1 MVNRTSNLNVLGGC
15 SSHHLHGG
23 RGAIV
28 AVPLQ
33 AASLVLCIFGFYR
46 FYSRVERSIANP
58 FTDGVVLNAHLITL
72 STSIRQLLLYTA
84 QFSLQNTHEHRQ
96 QLFVRKTACKI
107 WPHHEDRCVGK
118 CICIYYTI
126 FRYRHLPG
134 NLDKKQSDNVG
145 LSAATRRKKIPFHW

>member
-72 STSIRQLLLYTA
+72 STSIRQMRLYTA
-84 QFSLQNTHEHRQ
+84 QFRLQNTHEHRQ

-107 WPHHEDRCVGK
+107 WPQHEDSCVGIYAYAYITLYFGTG
-118 CICIYYTI
+118 ICREI
-126 FRYRHLPG
+126 
-134 NLDKKQSDNVG
+134 
-145 LSAATRRKKIPFHW
+145 